1 MHRLLQADPS
11 KEKVKTVGDGIK
23 LSSKEVV
30 QEHNEN
36 ILEGMSSIKDTM
48 KTPRTGGQQSN
59 PKIDASKN
67 KGDKGH
73 NKHKHKKS
81 KVTFAQLLDKYQ
93 NKSEENDA
101 YRSSNAKAS
110 RSPPRRKSKDQY
122 WQEGNFNPTCSYHYF
137 GSPMPMPWMPPYAH
151 VDRYSSWDRY
161 NIMAHSPSYSRPSH
175 HYYAAPGRS
184 TFSKQSYVQDRFNKK
199 ESVRSSRKRKR

>member
-1 MHRLLQADPS
+1 MTSLFRLVLMELFLNRILQDDS
-11 KEKVKTVGDGIK
+11 FKDEKAKTTGDGIK

-36 ILEGMSSIKDTM
+36 ILEGTSPIEDTM

-59 PKIDASKN
+59 PKTDASKT

-93 NKSEENDA
+93 KKSEENGA

-110 RSPPRRKSKDQY
+110 RSPPRRKS
-122 WQEGNFNPTCSYHYF
+122 
-137 GSPMPMPWMPPYAH
+137 
-151 VDRYSSWDRY
+151 
-161 NIMAHSPSYSRPSH
+161 
-175 HYYAAPGRS
+175 
-184 TFSKQSYVQDRFNKK
+184 
-199 ESVRSSRKRKR
+199 